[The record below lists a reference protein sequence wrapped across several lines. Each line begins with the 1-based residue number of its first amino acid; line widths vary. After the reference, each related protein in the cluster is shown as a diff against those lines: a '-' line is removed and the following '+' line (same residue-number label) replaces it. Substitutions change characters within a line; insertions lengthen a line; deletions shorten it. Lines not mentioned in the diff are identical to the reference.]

1 MHDYSDL
8 LVEAS
13 RDCCSWETLIK
24 PSYCFGKQI
33 KSLLSQ
39 IVTYKPINEE
49 NFYYEILSCYFL
61 LPSALCK
68 NLPLLF
74 LHGGSGS
81 GKSELSKFLARLW
94 NCPIY
99 QPSTTYA
106 GLRNDLDRRSKVL
119 IEIPSEDS
127 DIPLRKEVKANFF
140 MIWDDIDPKLLH
152 EKPDIFR
159 MLKVG
164 CDRMSSTIELSS
176 ERVGINLK
184 FDCFSPKVFS
194 SIHDIPN
201 MSDFAELK
209 RRTITFRHYRSEV
222 VNSNLIF
229 ADDYDWAGLSERMQ
243 QFWNRQNASEFLNW
257 VKTIRESVYFRKTIP
272 AYRRSIFLEVLAC
285 GLTTGVFDTIDDAI
299 DALKSFLILSDK
311 EDEKRKDSLDQLLS
325 KYLELNCS
333 GEGQKVHNNQI
344 VRQIERWVRDG
355 DLPEK
360 PLRGEFPRLMRQ
372 FGYYLN
378 LNYWEKGG

>member
-1 MHDYSDL
+1 M
-8 LVEAS
+8 
-13 RDCCSWETLIK
+13 
-24 PSYCFGKQI
+24 
-33 KSLLSQ
+33 
-39 IVTYKPINEE
+39 
-49 NFYYEILSCYFL
+49 
-61 LPSALCK
+61 CK

-119 IEIPSEDS
+119 IEIPSGDS

-209 RRTITFRHYRSEV
+209 RRTITFRLPGT
-222 VNSNLIF
+222 NLILYTQH
-229 ADDYDWAGLSERMQ
+229 APEA
-243 QFWNRQNASEFLNW
+243 A
-257 VKTIRESVYFRKTIP
+257 YFRNI
-272 AYRRSIFLEVLAC
+272 YCNNLFLTWSNRPHTSC
-285 GLTTGVFDTIDDAI
+285 YIQFYWRII
-299 DALKSFLILSDK
+299 
-311 EDEKRKDSLDQLLS
+311 
-325 KYLELNCS
+325 YL
-333 GEGQKVHNNQI
+333 QI
-344 VRQIERWVRDG
+344 S
-355 DLPEK
+355 
-360 PLRGEFPRLMRQ
+360 
-372 FGYYLN
+372 
-378 LNYWEKGG
+378 